1 MRTLIFILAL
11 HLAFLPSALSQPTQN
26 IWGKVVDKESQKP
39 LPYATV
45 MILEA
50 GPITGVTTGEDGT
63 FVIEDVPVGR
73 YNVLVSYTGYE
84 SYIIKEVMCESGKE
98 GFLDIGL
105 QESVIELGEVS
116 IANVNKDETINA
128 MAGVSA
134 RSFTVEETEK
144 YAGSWGD
151 PARMASNYAGVF
163 TSSDIFNFIVIRG
176 NSPNGLIWRM
186 EGIPIPNPN
195 HFDYPGFTG
204 GPISMINNNLLAQS
218 DFLTG
223 AFPSEYSNGISGV
236 FDLRMRNGNS
246 KKYEF
251 IGEVGLLA
259 LEFGA
264 EGPFSKKSNASFVI
278 NYRHSTLGL
287 VNDLLWVEGL
297 PNYQDLSFK
306 LNFPMKKGNLSI
318 FGLGGISSIAATVE
332 DTTYSGGEVSL
343 ELGERTGSET
353 GIIGLNYVHFF
364 SDRTRLVS
372 NLSLSHTNAWE
383 RNDSLVNGEYTKF
396 LGEEKSKQ
404 DRWLV
409 SSKLIRKFNA
419 KNIATLGVKLED
431 HFIEYYQQYDAII
444 YDTPEGDSLVLLP
457 PWVSSEDNLFILQ
470 GFAEWK
476 HRFSNNLTLYGGVN
490 FQYFFMNQSYA
501 IEPRANLKWRF
512 KNNQSLSIGYG
523 THSQLQPYLYYLIK
537 TPLTDDLWD
546 RENYIQTN
554 RELEFTKSRQFA
566 LGYDYSISPNLRLK
580 AEVYYQSL
588 YNVPVETKESTLSLI
603 NIGAGEEFPYID
615 SLVNN
620 GTGRNTGIEFTLEKF
635 LSNRY
640 YFLTT
645 ASVLDSRYEGSD
657 GITRNTTFN
666 ILYNF
671 NALFGYE
678 FPISERGALNFNIRA
693 VTAGGR
699 RVIPLDEEQ
708 TIEQGHSVYNF
719 EESFE
724 LQLGAYARLDIRVG
738 YKLNAKKT
746 SHEIAVDFTNIT
758 NRPNELSQQY
768 NSTTNQ
774 IEMTYN
780 QGFFVIAYY
789 RIRF

>member
-1 MRTLIFILAL
+1 
-11 HLAFLPSALSQPTQN
+11 
-26 IWGKVVDKESQKP
+26 
-39 LPYATV
+39 
-45 MILEA
+45 
-50 GPITGVTTGEDGT
+50 
-63 FVIEDVPVGR
+63 
-73 YNVLVSYTGYE
+73 
-84 SYIIKEVMCESGKE
+84 
-98 GFLDIGL
+98 
-105 QESVIELGEVS
+105 
-116 IANVNKDETINA
+116 
-128 MAGVSA
+128 
-134 RSFTVEETEK
+134 
-144 YAGSWGD
+144 
-151 PARMASNYAGVF
+151 
-163 TSSDIFNFIVIRG
+163 
-176 NSPNGLIWRM
+176 
-186 EGIPIPNPN
+186 
-195 HFDYPGFTG
+195 
-204 GPISMINNNLLAQS
+204 
-218 DFLTG
+218 
-223 AFPSEYSNGISGV
+223 
-236 FDLRMRNGNS
+236 
-246 KKYEF
+246 
-251 IGEVGLLA
+251 
-259 LEFGA
+259 
-264 EGPFSKKSNASFVI
+264 
-278 NYRHSTLGL
+278 
-287 VNDLLWVEGL
+287 
-297 PNYQDLSFK
+297 
-306 LNFPMKKGNLSI
+306 
-318 FGLGGISSIAATVE
+318 
-332 DTTYSGGEVSL
+332 
-343 ELGERTGSET
+343 
-353 GIIGLNYVHFF
+353 
-364 SDRTRLVS
+364 
-372 NLSLSHTNAWE
+372 
-383 RNDSLVNGEYTKF
+383 
-396 LGEEKSKQ
+396 
-404 DRWLV
+404 
-409 SSKLIRKFNA
+409 
-419 KNIATLGVKLED
+419 
-431 HFIEYYQQYDAII
+431 
-444 YDTPEGDSLVLLP
+444 
-457 PWVSSEDNLFILQ
+457 
-470 GFAEWK
+470 
-476 HRFSNNLTLYGGVN
+476 
-490 FQYFFMNQSYA
+490 MNQSYA

-523 THSQLQPYLYYLIK
+523 LHSQLQPYLYYLIK

-588 YNVPVETKESTLSLI
+588 FNVPVETKESTLSLI

-774 IEMTYN
+774 IEMRYN
-780 QGFFVIAYY
+780 QGFFIIAYY